1 MEILG
6 KFLPGRKQSALEKLS
21 PEGFS
26 PESAEH
32 LIDFWTRN
40 IEHGRF
46 ERALSGLTAA
56 SALLATSEVYYE
68 HYKGSFG
75 NKFMWSP
82 IVVTP
87 PLVVAGIA
95 GIFSRRAAKTWLPIT
110 SAIYTVTALAGLF
123 FHIRGVHR
131 RPGGWREPT
140 YNVVMGPPTLAPGL
154 LAMVGGMGLLAA
166 LLRRAK

>member
-1 MEILG
+1 MATKDRILPRKSG
-6 KFLPGRKQSALEKLS
+6 PAGLPTGEV
-21 PEGFS
+21 G
-26 PESAEH
+26 H
-32 LIDFWTRN
+32 LIDFWSRN

-87 PLVVAGIA
+87 PIVVAGIA

-110 SAIYTVTALAGLF
+110 SAIYTATALTGLF

-131 RPGGWREPT
+131 RPGGWHEPT

-154 LAMVGGMGLLAA
+154 RSRGSGPGPLAA
-166 LLRRAK
+166 PGRRAKVS

>member
-1 MEILG
+1 M
-6 KFLPGRKQSALEKLS
+6 RVLEKVLPNRKES
-21 PEGFS
+21 ELERLV

-32 LIDFWTRN
+32 LIDYWTRN
-40 IEHGRF
+40 IERGRF
-46 ERALSGLTAA
+46 ERLLSGLTAV
-56 SALLATSEVYYE
+56 SAVLATSEVYYE

-95 GIFSRRAAKTWLPIT
+95 GVFSKRAAKTALPIT
-110 SAIYTVTALAGLF
+110 AAIYTLTALLGFF

-166 LLRRAK
+166 LLRRAR

>member
-1 MEILG
+1 MTNLT
-6 KFLPGRKQSALEKLS
+6 KLLPSRRGGALDRMV
-21 PEGFS
+21 PE
-26 PESAEH
+26 EAEH
-32 LIDFWTRN
+32 LIDYWARN

-46 ERALSGLTAA
+46 ERALSAITAF
-56 SALLATSEVYYE
+56 SAVLVAFEVYYE

-87 PLVVAGIA
+87 PVVASGIA
-95 GIFSRRAAKTWLPIT
+95 GVFSRRAAKTWLPLS
-110 SAIYTVTALAGLF
+110 SAVYVLTGLIGFF
-123 FHIRGVHR
+123 FHVRGVHR

-140 YNVVMGPPTLAPGL
+140 YNIVMGPPTIAPGL
-154 LAMVGGMGLLAA
+154 FSMVGGMGLLAA

>member
-1 MEILG
+1 MNILDRV
-6 KFLPGRKQSALEKLS
+6 LPKRNETGSDLPL
-21 PEGFS
+21 PE
-26 PESAEH
+26 EVEH
-32 LIDFWTRN
+32 LIDFWARN
-40 IEHGRF
+40 IERGRF

-87 PLVVAGIA
+87 PIVVAGIA

-110 SAIYTVTALAGLF
+110 SAIYTATALAGLF

-131 RPGGWREPT
+131 RPGGWHEPT

>member
-1 MEILG
+1 MGILQKVLPNG
-6 KFLPGRKQSALEKLS
+6 KGGAPDRLLS
-21 PEGFS
+21 
-26 PESAEH
+26 ESEY
-32 LIDFWTRN
+32 LIDYWARN
-40 IEHGRF
+40 IERGRF
-46 ERALSGLTAA
+46 ERLLSGLTAA

-87 PLVVAGIA
+87 PLVIAGIA
-95 GIFSRRAAKTWLPIT
+95 GVFSRRAAKTWLPLT
-110 SAIYTVTALAGLF
+110 AGIYTATALAGLF

-131 RPGGWREPT
+131 RPGGWHEPT

-166 LLRRAK
+166 LLRQSE

>member
-1 MEILG
+1 MPTLD
-6 KFLPGRKQSALEKLS
+6 KVLPGRNQSEPDLPVPGEV
-21 PEGFS
+21 
-26 PESAEH
+26 EH
-32 LIDFWTRN
+32 LIDFWSRN

-46 ERALSGLTAA
+46 ERALSALTAV
-56 SALLATSEVYYE
+56 SAVLATSEVYYE

-87 PLVVAGIA
+87 PIVVAGIA
-95 GIFSRRAAKTWLPIT
+95 GVFSRRAAKTWLPIA
-110 SAIYTVTALAGLF
+110 SALYTGVALLGLF

-131 RPGGWREPT
+131 RPGGWHEPP
-140 YNVVMGPPTLAPGL
+140 YNVVMGPPTIAPGI

>member
-1 MEILG
+1 MKL
-6 KFLPGRKQSALEKLS
+6 LPARKESTLDRLL
-21 PEGFS
+21 PE
-26 PESAEH
+26 EAEH
-32 LIDFWTRN
+32 FIDHWARN
-40 IEHGRF
+40 IEQGRF

-82 IVVTP
+82 ILVTP
-87 PLVVAGIA
+87 PIVVAGIA
-95 GIFSRRAAKTWLPIT
+95 GVFSRRIAKTWLPLT
-110 SAIYTVTALAGLF
+110 SAIYTLTALAGLF